1 MMLAFYGDCNTA
13 AVRAQIIQN
22 FVNFGGH
29 EDAEFHCGAT
39 TLVNR
44 RKRSNARTITIR
56 FNASKK
62 TDVEKVKQNPDNEL
76 RILKDDVKTVVI
88 PKVINDAQKK
98 HSWSFL
104 NKGVKS
110 LSTIRADGAV
120 KEVCGEE
127 GAAESTVFNRL
138 VKPILQ
144 KCGKYLVKYQRLNM
158 LITWPLNE

>member
-1 MMLAFYGDCNTA
+1 MMLTFNGTCNTT
-13 AVRAQIIQN
+13 AVKAQIIQN
-22 FVNFGGH
+22 FVTLGGDK
-29 EDAEFHCGAT
+29 DAEFHCGAT

-44 RKRSNARTITIR
+44 RKRSNARTVTIR

-62 TDVEKVKQNPDNEL
+62 TDVEKVKQDPENEL
-76 RILKDDVKTVVI
+76 RILKDDVKTKVI
-88 PKVINDAQKK
+88 PKVISDAQKK

-104 NKGVKS
+104 NKDVES

-127 GAAESTVFNRL
+127 GATESTVFNRL

-144 KCGKYLVKYQRLNM
+144 KCGKYLVKCQRLNM

>member
-1 MMLAFYGDCNTA
+1 MMLTFNGTCNTT
-13 AVRAQIIQN
+13 AVKAQIIQK
-22 FVNFGGH
+22 FVKFGGDK
-29 EDAEFHCGAT
+29 DAEFHCGAT

-44 RKRSNARTITIR
+44 RKRSNARTVTIR

-76 RILKDDVKTVVI
+76 RILKDDVKTKVI
-88 PKVINDAQKK
+88 PKVISDLRK

-127 GAAESTVFNRL
+127 GAAESTVFDGW
-138 VKPILQ
+138 VKTILQ
-144 KCGKYLVKYQRLNM
+144 KCGKYLKYLVK
-158 LITWPLNE
+158 